1 MSKVFSCLSR
11 AGGCRRFKIFRRR
24 RAIKQARAFAFCLFT
39 FYFCLLRLVS
49 YLFMTSIDYPLWA
62 WITFFAIVLT
72 ALAVD
77 LGIANRRSHA
87 PTRRETF
94 AWSAVWVSL
103 ALAFKGFIYWMVN
116 SHFGDHTLALTKT
129 KEFFTGYLI
138 ELSLSVDNLFV
149 FLLIF
154 NYFKVPKKYQHRV
167 LFWGIF
173 MALVLRMVMIF
184 AGAELV
190 EKFHWLLYVFG
201 AFLVYTGIKMLKE
214 DDDFNPEENPVV
226 KFTTRF
232 VRISKHYDGEKFF
245 VTQEGKRTGT
255 LLLLVLIVIN
265 VVDLVFAVDSIP
277 AIFGI
282 TTDRF
287 VVYTSNIFAIL
298 GLRTFFFLLLDMAE
312 KFHLLKYGLAFVLS
326 FIGLKML
333 LPLLA
338 EGLIMIT
345 GQDHNSATASFLQRF
360 LKHEFDQTVINLS
373 LAIVVGALILSIIL
387 SLIFPAKENA
397 EVDGDAQ

>member
-1 MSKVFSCLSR
+1 MNPE
-11 AGGCRRFKIFRRR
+11 
-24 RAIKQARAFAFCLFT
+24 
-39 FYFCLLRLVS
+39 
-49 YLFMTSIDYPLWA
+49 YPMWA
-62 WITFFAIVLT
+62 WIVFFVTVLA

-77 LGIANRRSHA
+77 LGIANRKAHA

-103 ALAFKGFIYWMVN
+103 ALAFNGFILWQ
-116 SHFGDHTLALTKT
+116 FGAHKA

-154 NYFKVPKKYQHRV
+154 NYFKVPKKFQHRV

-190 EKFHWLLYVFG
+190 EKFHWVLYVFG
-201 AFLVYTGIKMLKE
+201 AFLVYTGFKMLFDD
-214 DDDFNPEENPVV
+214 DDDFNPEESLIVR
-226 KFTTRF
+226 FTTRF
-232 VRISKHYDGEKFF
+232 VPITKTYDEQKFF
-245 VTQEGKRTGT
+245 IIKEGKRVGT

-265 VVDLVFAVDSIP
+265 VADLVFAVDSIP

-312 KFHLLKYGLAFVLS
+312 KFHFLKFGLAFVLS
-326 FIGLKML
+326 FIGVKML
-333 LPLLA
+333 LPLIA
-338 EGLIMIT
+338 EGLIMVT
-345 GQDHNSATASFLQRF
+345 GQETGFLQRF
-360 LKHEFDQTVINLS
+360 LNHEFDQTVINLS
-373 LAIVVGALILSIIL
+373 LGIVVGTLILSVIL
-387 SLIFPAKENA
+387 SLIFPQQEK
-397 EVDGDAQ
+397 VQDSID